1 MIGSHRDHAHFDRA
15 RWRKRILLPCWII
28 QVGLLCG
35 LMGIFS
41 YRLSRTVNTW
51 KYAEDQGQIPLVEF
65 VWEGVNI
72 LFSFISLI
80 VTLVSIARFIA
91 EALTPL
97 PLVFSSIL
105 GLALAGAIL
114 ALDVVVYVQHADR
127 HYSLIGLGIDCA
139 LMFFTIIPA
148 IYAIIIYR
156 RLLAYDDYHL
166 PGNVKPYGYAGTDAD
181 TSYMSMS
188 GYLHQSHQHQPSQ
201 SPYDPTNN
209 TSGNPYPN
217 PYAPEP
223 TTTASSRPR
232 SLSNNRRT
240 SLSLPLSR
248 GPSPSP
254 VASPAPSP
262 ALRANHERRASY
274 DHRRDTQFDEYV
286 ARARRAS
293 ANQEDAKRAADLLL
307 LWSHD
312 EPTQTPPPL
321 SPPQRDSLVSAGS
334 VPVSQ
339 AQRARASSLGRQAS
353 LEASLTGTGRS
364 VSPSLYSTATADDAM
379 SSVSALTATTVG
391 ASAAAGVQR
400 GHSLNSVPEAHEEDE
415 ERNKVGG
422 SSSTSSGR
430 IVSADR
436 EALLGLGEGTLGMS
450 SNLNMEAMKGIGRG
464 KRVDGRTSSTGSST
478 SRTSS
483 RYSIVDHIE
492 GLEDIELGGQHK
504 KQHL

>member
-1 MIGSHRDHAHFDRA
+1 MIGTHRDHAHFDRA
-15 RWRKRILLPCWII
+15 GWRKRILLPCWIV

-51 KYAEDQGQIPLVEF
+51 KDEEDQGQVPLVEF

-72 LFSFISLI
+72 LFSFISLLI
-80 VTLVSIARFIA
+80 TLISIARFIA

-114 ALDVVVYVQHADR
+114 ALDIVVYVQHADR
-127 HYSLIGLGIDCA
+127 HYSLIGLGIDSA

-166 PGNVKPYGYAGTDAD
+166 PGNVKPYGYAGNDAD

-188 GYLHQSHQHQPSQ
+188 GYLHQSQQAPSQ
-201 SPYDPTNN
+201 SPYDPT
-209 TSGNPYPN
+209 TASANPYPN

-223 TTTASSRPR
+223 ASRPR
-232 SLSNNRRT
+232 SLSAGRRI

-254 VASPAPSP
+254 NPSP
-262 ALRANHERRASY
+262 ALGATTTTTTNQERRASY
-274 DHRRDTQFDEYV
+274 NHRRDTQFDEYV

-293 ANQEDAKRAADLLL
+293 ANQEDAKRAADLLV

-312 EPTQTPPPL
+312 EPQSQSQSQSQTPPL
-321 SPPQRDSLVSAGS
+321 SPPLGGLVSS
-334 VPVSQ
+334 VPVSH

-353 LEASLTGTGRS
+353 LEASLTTGGSGGRS

-379 SSVSALTATTVG
+379 SVSALTSSSTTVG
-391 ASAAAGVQR
+391 AAAGVQR

-415 ERNKVGG
+415 DRLKHGGG
-422 SSSTSSGR
+422 SRGSDNSVPG
-430 IVSADR
+430 DR
-436 EALLGLGEGTLGMS
+436 EALLGLGEGTLGMGS
-450 SNLNMEAMKGIGRG
+450 SNLSMGIAKAIG
-464 KRVDGRTSSTGSST
+464 KRADGRTSSTGSSA

-483 RYSIVDHIE
+483 RYSVVDHIE
-492 GLEDIELGGQHK
+492 GLEEIELGSQQK